1 MNDWKY
7 QTRGIARCGIVV
19 PVSNTNLEPDM
30 MMLAP
35 DGVSMH
41 FARAGGY
48 DVDQIPDE
56 NQMRQ
61 YSDSSA
67 DDVLGSLRLCRSDVV
82 IYGCTSA
89 TLAQGPE
96 YDRKFRDN
104 MEAICAVP
112 AVTAASALVDVL
124 QRLKIERF
132 AFTSPYVSTLN
143 DLAIGYIESF
153 GMNCVNRVDAPGS
166 MSNEDVAAATPDEII
181 QVAIS
186 ADSAEAEA
194 IVISCTDY
202 RATEAVIEIEAKLGK
217 PVITSN
223 QATLLVALQRL
234 GIAAGDSVLSQHIAT
249 AKFETL
255 DWIRNKYEY
264 QSPRCD

>member
-1 MNDWKY
+1 MIDSNY

-30 MMLAP
+30 MLLAP

-61 YSDSSA
+61 YSDRAA
-67 DDVLGSLRLCRSDVV
+67 DDVLESLRLCRSDIV

-89 TLAQGPE
+89 TLAQSPE

-104 MEAICAVP
+104 MESICAVP
-112 AVTAASALVDVL
+112 AVTAASALVEVL
-124 QRLKIERF
+124 QRLEIERF

-143 DLAIGYIESF
+143 DLAIRYIESF
-153 GMNCVNRVDAPGS
+153 GLDCVSRVDAPRPL
-166 MSNEDVAAATPDEII
+166 SNEDVAAATPDEILQI
-181 QVAIS
+181 AIS
-186 ADSAEAEA
+186 ADSDEAEA

-202 RATEAVIEIEAKLGK
+202 RATEAIAEIEAKLGK

-223 QATLLVALQRL
+223 QASLLVALQRL
-234 GIAAGDSVLSQHIAT
+234 GIAAGDSVLSQHMAT
-249 AKFETL
+249 AKLESL
-255 DWIRNKYEY
+255 D
-264 QSPRCD
+264 

>member
-1 MNDWKY
+1 MINSNY

-56 NQMRQ
+56 TQMRQ

-67 DDVLGSLRLCRSDVV
+67 DDVLESLRLCRSDIV

-104 MEAICAVP
+104 METICAVP

-124 QRLKIERF
+124 QRLKVKRF

-153 GMNCVNRVDAPGS
+153 AMDCVSRVDAAGP

-181 QVAIS
+181 QTAIN
-186 ADSAEAEA
+186 ANSAEAEA

-202 RATEAVIEIEAKLGK
+202 RATEAITEIEARKK
-217 PVITSN
+217 TRDH
-223 QATLLVALQRL
+223 Q
-234 GIAAGDSVLSQHIAT
+234 
-249 AKFETL
+249 
-255 DWIRNKYEY
+255 
-264 QSPRCD
+264 

>member
-1 MNDWKY
+1 MMDSNY
-7 QTRGIARCGIVV
+7 RTRGRARCGIVV

-30 MMLAP
+30 MLLAP

-61 YSDSSA
+61 YSDHA
-67 DDVLGSLRLCRSDVV
+67 VDDVLESLHLCRSDVV

-104 MEAICAVP
+104 MESICGVP
-112 AVTAASALVDVL
+112 AVTAASALVEVL
-124 QRLKIERF
+124 QQLEIKRF
-132 AFTSPYVSTLN
+132 AFTSPYVPTLN
-143 DLAIGYIESF
+143 DLAIRYIESA
-153 GMNCVNRVDAPGS
+153 GLHCASRVDTPRP

-181 QVAIS
+181 QIAIS
-186 ADSAEAEA
+186 ADSDEAEA

-202 RATEAVIEIEAKLGK
+202 RATEAIVEIEAKLGK

-234 GIAAGDSVLSQHIAT
+234 GIAAGKSVLSQHIAT
-249 AKFETL
+249 AKL
-255 DWIRNKYEY
+255 D
-264 QSPRCD
+264 